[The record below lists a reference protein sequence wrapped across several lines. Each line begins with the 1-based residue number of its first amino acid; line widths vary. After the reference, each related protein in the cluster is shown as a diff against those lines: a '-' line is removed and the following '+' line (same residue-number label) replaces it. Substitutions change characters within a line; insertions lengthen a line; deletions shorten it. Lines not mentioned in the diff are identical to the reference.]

1 MNQVQNSGMPTIGCL
16 LKKQKHTLP
25 RNTKSKQLW
34 TALEN
39 QLKRNQRSKTEKQM
53 HPEHGNDR
61 NTDSQNQQMTDS
73 LTNMGNGE
81 TIPNSPNRTQIIT
94 HSNRTDRTEQKQ
106 KHWYGKQW
114 DFHKL
119 FLLLYVM

>member
-1 MNQVQNSGMPTIGCL
+1 
-16 LKKQKHTLP
+16 
-25 RNTKSKQLW
+25 
-34 TALEN
+34 
-39 QLKRNQRSKTEKQM
+39 M

-94 HSNRTDRTEQKQ
+94 HSNRTETKTLIWETVRQTQNT
-106 KHWYGKQW
+106 
-114 DFHKL
+114 
-119 FLLLYVM
+119 